1 MKLHHFEITVDT
13 EQNGQTFSLS
23 ALTNDPKQ
31 WIADKQRY
39 IDYRLIEFGKVVL
52 TGEDGKIIYI
62 DLSKY
67 SLVDITIC
75 EVE

>member
-13 EQNGQTFSLS
+13 EQDGQTFSLS
-23 ALTNDPKQ
+23 ALTNDPTQ
-31 WIADKQRY
+31 WIEDKQRY
-39 IDYRLIEFGKVVL
+39 INYSLTDSGKVVIS
-52 TGEDGKIIYI
+52 GQNGKIIYI

-67 SLVDITIC
+67 SLVDITIR

>member
-1 MKLHHFEITVDT
+1 MKLHHFEITVHA
-13 EQNGQTFSLS
+13 EQDSKTFSLS
-23 ALTNDPKQ
+23 ALTHDPKR
-31 WIADKQRY
+31 WIADYQRY
-39 IDYRLIEFGKVVL
+39 IDHRLIESGKIVL

-75 EVE
+75 QVE